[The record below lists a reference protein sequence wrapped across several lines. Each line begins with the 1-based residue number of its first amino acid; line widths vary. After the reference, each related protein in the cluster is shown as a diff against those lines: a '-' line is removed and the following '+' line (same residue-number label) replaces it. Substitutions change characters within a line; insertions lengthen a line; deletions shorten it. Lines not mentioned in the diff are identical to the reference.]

1 MNRIAWAA
9 GAALLAGAV
18 AAPAAD
24 ERPTPGPDIHFFK
37 NGRIERGVR
46 CGTERGPAEQAAE
59 IDRIVDGLMAERAGA
74 DAPALEIPVVFHV
87 IHNGTEGNVPEAWL
101 DAQVQVLNQA
111 YSGSGFT
118 FTKALTNRVQDRK
131 AFTGCY
137 SNQRFKRTLAVD
149 PAHNLNFYTCKP
161 RGNILGYAYL
171 PWSYDESD
179 WHHGV
184 VVLYDSLPGGAA
196 SPYNEGDT
204 GTHEVGHYLGLYHT
218 FDNGCQEPGD
228 SVADTPF
235 EASAAY
241 GCPVGRDTC
250 SQPGLDPILNF
261 MDYTDDPC
269 MNTFSGDQATRMQ
282 AITAQYKPSLGH

>member
-1 MNRIAWAA
+1 MKKVAMAA
-9 GAALLAGAV
+9 GAVLLAGAV

-24 ERPTPGPDIHFFK
+24 ERTAPGPDIHIFR
-37 NGRIERGVR
+37 NGRVELGVR
-46 CGTERGPAEQAAE
+46 CATERPTPELATEV
-59 IDRIVDGLMAERAGA
+59 DRIVAGLVADGAAT
-74 DAPALEIPVVFHV
+74 DAPPLTIPVVFHV
-87 IHNGTEGNVPEAWL
+87 IHDGTEGNVPEAWL
-101 DAQVQVLNQA
+101 DAQIQVLNNA
-111 YSGSGFT
+111 YNGSGFN
-118 FTKALTNRVQDRK
+118 FTKALVNRVRDKR

-137 SNQRFKRTLAVD
+137 NNERFKRALAVD

-171 PWSYDESD
+171 PWSFDESD

-196 SPYNEGDT
+196 APYNEGDT

-235 EASAAY
+235 EASPAY

-250 SQPGLDPILNF
+250 SQAGLDPIYNF

-269 MNTFSGDQATRMQ
+269 MNTFTSNQGTRMG
-282 AITAQYKPSLGH
+282 AITTQYKPSLGH